1 MTGTN
6 HAAAGDHSTS
16 EFPPKQELERLSEQ
30 TDRVDSF
37 DMPKLLALQEH
48 KTEEWHG
55 APFAPTATGF
65 LELVEEEHHCNFELW
80 HEEDKARREDQG
92 FEFVYRAKRNIDHW
106 NQRRNDFI
114 ERMDTWFAERAPAFP
129 EGTPMNSETPGM
141 IIDRLSILSL
151 KQYHMAEEAERAGAP
166 AAQRDRCREK
176 LGVIRRQRAD
186 LARALDELLAA
197 VAGGTRGFRV
207 YYQFKM
213 YNDPALNP
221 QLYRK

>member
-1 MTGTN
+1 M
-6 HAAAGDHSTS
+6 
-16 EFPPKQELERLSEQ
+16 SEQ
-30 TDRVDSF
+30 TKRVDTV
-37 DMPKLLALQEH
+37 DLPQLLALQER
-48 KTEEWHG
+48 KTNEWHG
-55 APFAPTATGF
+55 APFAQTATGL
-65 LELVEEEHHCNFELW
+65 LELVEEEHHCNFECW

-106 NQRRNDFI
+106 NQRRNDYI
-114 ERMDTWFAERAPAFP
+114 ERIDKWFAERAPAFP

-151 KQYHMAEEAERAGAP
+151 KAYHMAEEAEREGAP

-176 LGVIRRQRAD
+176 LGIIRRQRAD
-186 LARALDELLAA
+186 LARALGELLAA
-197 VAGGTRGFRV
+197 VARGTQGFRV

-221 QLYRK
+221 ELYRK